1 MKKIALLFA
10 LVLFAVTAY
19 AQNAPTAQ
27 DKKDSSAAVSPTP
40 SDRDARIEA
49 LEMQLRSLVD
59 EVTVLRGE
67 LRELRK
73 ASLSAQTAE
82 GSKPLT
88 ASNLEPAV
96 PPIAAA
102 PSSPVVAA
110 PARQTTQTETF

>member
-19 AQNAPTAQ
+19 AQDAPTAP
-27 DKKDSSAAVSPTP
+27 DKKDVPAAVSSTK

-73 ASLSAQTAE
+73 ASLSAQTVN
-82 GSKPLT
+82 GPVLQTS
-88 ASNLEPAV
+88 SHVEPAV
-96 PPIAAA
+96 LPIAAT
-102 PSSPVVAA
+102 PSSQEVAA
-110 PARQTTQTETF
+110 PAP